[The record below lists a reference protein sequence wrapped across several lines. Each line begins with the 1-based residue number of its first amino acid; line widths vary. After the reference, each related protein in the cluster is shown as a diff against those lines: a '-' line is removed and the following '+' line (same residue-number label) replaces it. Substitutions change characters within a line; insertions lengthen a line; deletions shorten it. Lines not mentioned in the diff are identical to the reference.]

1 MYGFIQE
8 KIINRIR
15 QYGFRV
21 GMVQILRAMLRTM
34 YHVNTDI
41 IFIIPDF
48 KGHVYNDPCI
58 EQLTHERIRQAA
70 VEGALSEAEASLL
83 SDFFADGLR
92 GVCAVI
98 NGKLAGY
105 GWVQCKGEYRFGRT
119 GRMIIPPKYT
129 IVKNLF
135 VLPEFRG
142 CGVGQKL
149 NEARLAIIPAGQ
161 VPVVF
166 IIPENRF
173 AIRNWEMFGFQR
185 SLKVK
190 CWQWFSGDWQMKI
203 ERLAEGE
210 YVAELER
217 ALIVENCEK
226 FLRDKSRL
234 IL

>member
-48 KGHVYNDPCI
+48 KGHAYHDPCI

-70 VEGALSEAEASLL
+70 GEGALNEADVSLL
-83 SDFFADGLR
+83 SSFLAEGSQ

-105 GWVQCKGEYRFGRT
+105 GLVQYEGEYRFGRT
-119 GRMIIPPKYT
+119 GRMIIPPKYA
-129 IVKNLF
+129 VAKNLF
-135 VLPEFRG
+135 VFSEFRG
-142 CGVGQKL
+142 QRLGQRL
-149 NEARLAIIPAGQ
+149 NEARLALIPAGYI
-161 VPVVF
+161 PVGF

-185 SLKVK
+185 VLQIK
-190 CWQWFSGDWQMKI
+190 CWCWLASRWHIKI
-203 ERLAEGE
+203 VRLAGGK
-210 YVAELER
+210 YVDELEQV
-217 ALIVENCEK
+217 LIEGNSEK
-226 FLRDKSRL
+226 LYHS
-234 IL
+234 